1 VQERDRIVVTVRDNG
16 IGIAAE
22 MMPRLFTLFSQAHTA
37 LDRSEGGLGVG
48 LALVRGLVALHGGKV
63 EARSDGPGRGSE
75 FIVQLPLG
83 ATAAEPVESELQPE
97 TAASVAALRILVVDD
112 NQDAADTCSTLLE
125 LSGHQLRTAY
135 TGKRAIEIAKI
146 FHPHVVVLD
155 IGLPD
160 ANGYDIARKIR
171 ETSWGRDIVLVAVT
185 GWGHEDDR
193 RRAFDAGFDH
203 HLTKPLAANAL
214 ESLVNSVGAS
224 LEMRGKKPE

>member
-1 VQERDRIVVTVRDNG
+1 VGDNG
-16 IGIAAE
+16 IGIPEE

-83 ATAAEPVESELQPE
+83 KTAAEHVESESEPA
-97 TAASVAALRILVVDD
+97 TAESGAALRILVVDD

-125 LSGHQLRTAY
+125 LSGHQVRTAY
-135 TGKRAIEIAKI
+135 TGKRALEIAKV
-146 FHPHVVVLD
+146 FRPHVVVLD
-155 IGLPD
+155 TGLPD
-160 ANGYDIARKIR
+160 ANGYDVARKMR
-171 ETSWGRDIVLVAVT
+171 AAPWGRNCVLVAVT

-224 LEMRGKKPE
+224 LEKPVKKPE